1 MNLEEFSQVVNT
13 LAAAAEQGRVTT
25 NEILESYNLL
35 SRTNILEGLSFIP
48 RGDNNERYS
57 TI

>member
-35 SRTNILEGLSFIP
+35 GRTNILEGLSFIP
-48 RGDNNERYS
+48 RGDSNA
-57 TI
+57 

>member
-13 LAAAAEQGRVTT
+13 LAAAANKGLSDI

-48 RGDNNERYS
+48 RGDSNE
-57 TI
+57 